1 MLPDIPDIPDI
12 PVIPK
17 IPIGAWII
25 FVIICILFA
34 YYIISKNVR
43 KGEYLVSNDWSNI
56 RNYKKSKSLDGVEV
70 RVLPKGHLLEGQKG
84 LFATKAFSQYDII
97 GEYTGVVR
105 KYSSTDSDNRYLFN
119 LVDDL
124 VIDARDYGNELR
136 FGNSNKN
143 ISEEPNVTSTVS
155 YIDGLPRVLY
165 ICTNDIEVGEE
176 MLMNYGD
183 DYNEEFLS

>member
-1 MLPDIPDIPDI
+1 MLPTI
-12 PVIPK
+12 PVIPG
-17 IPIGAWII
+17 IPVIPRIPMGAWII

-56 RNYKKSKSLDGVEV
+56 RNYKKSKSIEGVEV
-70 RVLPKGHLLEGQKG
+70 RVLPKGHILEGQKG
-84 LFATKAFSQYDII
+84 LFATKAFSQYDVI
-97 GEYTGVVR
+97 GDYTGVIR
-105 KYSSTDSDNRYLFN
+105 NKDSPDSDNRYLFN

-136 FGNSNKN
+136 FINSNMN
-143 ISEEPNVTSTVS
+143 ISDEPNVTSTVS

-176 MLMNYGD
+176 MVIDYGD
-183 DYNEEFLS
+183 DYNEKFLS